1 MYYILFSVLLKV
13 IKISHMWLVLSTEQ
27 LALFSDENTKI
38 SILEYC
44 RLQFLDT
51 NL

>member
-1 MYYILFSVLLKV
+1 MSYILFSVLLKV
-13 IKISHMWLVLSTEQ
+13 ITISHTWLVLSTEQ

-44 RLQFLDT
+44 RLHFLDT
-51 NL
+51 KL